1 MKKDKSNERI
11 DNKNKNQNKSQN
23 KSRNSNKNK
32 ETNKKQN
39 KEKKKM
45 KKWKKVLLIIL
56 LILLIAGSAFAY
68 KVHRNGGGLTG
79 MLATVAGHDENTKKN
94 LGEFKCLI
102 LGISTDQAGVDLTDT
117 IMVASYNPNTQKA
130 TLLSIPRDTY
140 TGKNAA
146 KATAYEKINALYSRK
161 HRPDET
167 LAAVNE
173 ITGLDIQYYV
183 VVQTEALIK
192 LVDVI
197 GGVTFNVPIDMKYDD
212 PTQDLHI
219 DLKAGEQLLDG
230 DKAEQLVRFRHNN
243 NGTSYP
249 EEYGDNDTGRMR
261 TQREFIMQVIKQTA
275 KPENIFKIGEILD
288 VAEKYVI
295 TNIDFGVA
303 KDYVPYAVEFNTE
316 NLLTATLPGTNTNKN
331 TAATWVFIYD
341 KKQTASLIQE
351 LFYDRD
357 KTEEELAAEE
367 NETNSTNT
375 TSSNTTTNKTNTTNS
390 SSSKTN
396 STSTNSS
403 SSSTVVSSKNKA
415 NLKIE
420 VLNGSGTSKNL
431 QTAVSD
437 LEGAGY
443 KVTRTGST
451 NITSK
456 TTIINKKNAGSS
468 LLSNIKD
475 ILEVG
480 TIQSSESSSSKIDI
494 TIILGKDY
502 K

>member
-11 DNKNKNQNKSQN
+11 NNKKKSQN
-23 KSRNSNKNK
+23 KSKNK
-32 ETNKKQN
+32 EPNKKQN

-102 LGISTDQAGVDLTDT
+102 LGISTDQTGVDLTDT

-146 KATAYEKINALYSRK
+146 KATAYEKINALYGRK

-331 TAATWVFIYD
+331 TAATWVFIYN

-375 TSSNTTTNKTNTTNS
+375 TSSNTTKNTTNS

-396 STSTNSS
+396 STSTTSSSTS

-468 LLSNIKD
+468 LLNNIKD